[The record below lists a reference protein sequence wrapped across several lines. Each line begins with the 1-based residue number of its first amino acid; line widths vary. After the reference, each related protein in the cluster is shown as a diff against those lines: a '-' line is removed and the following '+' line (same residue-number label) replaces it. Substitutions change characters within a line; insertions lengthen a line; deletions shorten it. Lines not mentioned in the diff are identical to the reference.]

1 MSPIK
6 KRSKPFMSR
15 SQKSLNNGVQASPM
29 GAAVSRKKQN
39 LLSAIKKST
48 VITSSKIQTYNK
60 IEDNYH
66 ISNKKALYINLKN
79 YYEALDEDLFDT
91 VPITFHI
98 KEMKDEE
105 FNKFQ
110 HFYDRSKK
118 KLGKK
123 KTS

>member
-1 MSPIK
+1 MICRFSAYDDGGLYECKDIL
-6 KRSKPFMSR
+6 SR
-15 SQKSLNNGVQASPM
+15 ELFN
-29 GAAVSRKKQN
+29 
-39 LLSAIKKST
+39 
-48 VITSSKIQTYNK
+48 
-60 IEDNYH
+60 
-66 ISNKKALYINLKN
+66 
-79 YYEALDEDLFDT
+79 EDLFDT

-105 FNKFQ
+105 FSKFQ